1 METTLFAIDK
11 QAEQLGRDWLD
22 LVEACNTLQETIEA
36 TKRAAAPK
44 IKRLAQA
51 VQTGRAALADTV
63 SGNRHLFERPRSRT
77 MHGWKVGI
85 EKGRGKVTWAD
96 DERVV
101 DLITRHMADRLDDL
115 VRTKRTPDRGAIGK
129 LSVEELRR
137 IGCSISDTDDQ
148 IVVRPVATDAEKLV
162 SGFLNGDPE

>member
-1 METTLFAIDK
+1 MGACSGSF
-11 QAEQLGRDWLD
+11 LD
-22 LVEACNTLQETIEA
+22 AWA
-36 TKRAAAPK
+36 
-44 IKRLAQA
+44 
-51 VQTGRAALADTV
+51 
-63 SGNRHLFERPRSRT
+63 SFSR
-77 MHGWKVGI
+77 
-85 EKGRGKVTWAD
+85 RCQ
-96 DERVV
+96 RVV